1 MTTNNILIQSDR
13 DQVSKQEEEKFEKL
27 IKKGESDI
35 LEFKSSLIW
44 DYKLNKPNKLLWHP
58 ILKTVAAF
66 MNSEG
71 GLLIVGAADNG
82 DVLGLDKDFE
92 TLSKKKS
99 WDEWMQHFINLFNE
113 NI

>member
-1 MTTNNILIQSDR
+1 M
-13 DQVSKQEEEKFEKL
+13 
-27 IKKGESDI
+27 
-35 LEFKSSLIW
+35 
-44 DYKLNKPNKLLWHP
+44 
-58 ILKTVAAF
+58 KTVAAF